1 MSRSCIVINKLKN
14 DLFHDE
20 KIVSGMCIPII
31 KNEIEYLVS
40 SHTLFKNIIDKTI
53 FLESSDGYDNI
64 ETIIVK
70 SFPEVNIDILQITEK
85 DAESNLSHKSRYHFD
100 IIHDNTECMILYDY
114 IKEEDYNF
122 DIIKME
128 LKCKL
133 IKNNFINFINN
144 CPTIP
149 IYELNLIEID
159 DIDYVDLIGCP
170 LIWDDTVIGM
180 IQIHQDKLIAIP
192 IFIIHKLL
200 EMFINNNKYELS
212 NVFLNML
219 DKKFVKINNK
229 DVINNTVYSD
239 EMNIMIPIDTYMM
252 LYAKDNKI
260 NIEQELCDKIKN
272 ISLNLRPLSEF
283 SIIPYENNKIIK
295 LNNLIIVE
303 LTHDIFTYYNSQY
316 NIGGYTNEIY
326 NKKIINYKNNKKN
339 NHYFIVVKVLWNM
352 QCNEQCDEYRKYG
365 FPLVNNDD
373 KFIIPILSKINNI
386 KIKSIT
392 DFYDIPQNENGVY
405 DCIFTLN
412 NRYNKQKITLD
423 ELNIEIN

>member
-1 MSRSCIVINKLKN
+1 MSKSCIVINKLRN
-14 DLFHDE
+14 DVFHTE
-20 KIVSGMCIPII
+20 KLVFGMCIPII
-31 KNEIEYLVS
+31 QNETEYLVS
-40 SHTLFKNIIDKTI
+40 SHTLFKNAIDKTI
-53 FLESSDGYDNI
+53 FIESSDGYDNI
-64 ETIIVK
+64 ETTIVK
-70 SFPEVNIDILQITEK
+70 SFPEVNIDILQITEPNY
-85 DAESNLSHKSRYHFD
+85 ESKITSIRNNFN
-100 IIHDNTECMILYDY
+100 IIQDEIECIILYDY
-114 IKEEDYNF
+114 IKEEDETFN
-122 DIIKME
+122 IIKME

-133 IKNNFINFINN
+133 IKYNFMNFINN

-149 IYELNLIEID
+149 IYKLELIAVD
-159 DIDYVDLIGCP
+159 DFDYIDLIGCP
-170 LIWDDTVIGM
+170 LVINNTVIGM

-192 IFIIHKLL
+192 IFIIDKLL
-200 EMFINNNKYELS
+200 EMFVDNNKYELS
-212 NVFLNML
+212 NVFLNMS
-219 DKKFVKINNK
+219 DSKIVKIDNK
-229 DVINNTVYSD
+229 NVINNMVYSE

-260 NIEQELCDKIKN
+260 SVEKELCNRIKN
-272 ISLNLRPLSEF
+272 ISLNLKPLYEF

-326 NKKIINYKNNKKN
+326 NKNIMNYKTNKKK
-339 NHYFIVVKVLWNM
+339 NHHFIVIKVLWDDY
-352 QCNEQCDEYRKYG
+352 CDEYRKYG
-365 FPLVNNDD
+365 FPLIQNDD

-392 DFYDIPQNENGVY
+392 DFYDIPKNDVDSY

-412 NRYNKQKITLD
+412 NRYNKQKITLN